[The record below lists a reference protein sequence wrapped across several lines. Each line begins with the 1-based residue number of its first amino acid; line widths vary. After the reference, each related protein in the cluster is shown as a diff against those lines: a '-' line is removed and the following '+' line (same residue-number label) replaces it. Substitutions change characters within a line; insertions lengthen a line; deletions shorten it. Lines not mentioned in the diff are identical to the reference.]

1 MANTKLVLHGLTHTK
16 KRMLKDARYR
26 ASKKNLPFTLT
37 INDIHI
43 PEKCPVFGFKL
54 TVGSYRR
61 APSLDRIIPELGYVR
76 GNVIVV
82 SNLANR
88 LKADVAINQLRL
100 VADFYENLLRTL
112 HENNGNKKPTS
123 GD

>member
-1 MANTKLVLHGLTHTK
+1 MANTKLVLHGLTPTK

-26 ASKKNLPFTLT
+26 ASKKNIPFNLT
-37 INDIHI
+37 FDDFEV
-43 PEKCPVFGFKL
+43 PDRCPVFGFRML
-54 TVGSYRR
+54 RGHPHR

-88 LKADVAINQLRL
+88 LKTDAAIHQLRL
-100 VADFYENLLRTL
+100 VADFYENLLRNF
-112 HENNGNKKPTS
+112 HEHEH
-123 GD
+123 